1 MTVQRRRHASI
12 IDVAALAGV
21 SVTTVS
27 HTLSQRRPVSAA
39 TRERVLDAIA
49 ELGYQPNDL
58 ARSMRSQRTNTIAL
72 VIPDITNPFYTSVAR
87 GLQDAIQ
94 ADTYFGIVCNTDA
107 NPDLERKTVEQ
118 LVKRRVDG
126 IVFSGYYQHQEDI
139 RPAVSVGIPVVLL
152 GSHRPKEGYDVVNGA
167 DHESGAEATRYLIG
181 RGHRRIGFITAPAGS
196 GAPAVRVDG
205 YRAALHEA
213 GIPAEPDLLLRA
225 PVSGDGGAQGMNALL
240 DLPEPPDAVIATN
253 DVVAI
258 GAIGAAHARGLRI
271 PDDIA
276 VMGFDDIEAA
286 RLITPKLTTMANQS
300 HQIGHA
306 AGRLVLQRIAGE
318 GPPDPQEVVFSA
330 QLRRRES
337 A

>member
-1 MTVQRRRHASI
+1 MTTRPRRHAGI
-12 IDVAALAGV
+12 VDVAARAGV

-39 TRERVLDAIA
+39 TRERVLAAVA
-49 ELGYQPNDL
+49 ELGYEPNDL

-87 GLQDAIQ
+87 GLQDAIL
-94 ADTYFGIVCNTDA
+94 ADGYFGIVCNTDA
-107 NPDLERKTVEQ
+107 QPDIERRTVQQ

-126 IVFSGYYQHQEDI
+126 IAFSGYYQHQDDI
-139 RPAVSVGIPVVLL
+139 RPAISVGIPVVLL

-167 DHESGAEATRYLIG
+167 DHESGAEATRYLLS
-181 RGHRRIGFITAPAGS
+181 RGHRRIAFITAPAGV
-196 GAPAVRVDG
+196 GAPAVRVEG
-205 YRAALHEA
+205 YHAALREA
-213 GIPAEPDLLLRA
+213 GISPDPALLMRA
-225 PVSGDGGAQGMNALL
+225 PVSGDGGGAGMTALL

-258 GAIGAAHARGLRI
+258 GAIQAARARGLRI
-271 PDDIA
+271 PEDVA

-286 RLITPKLTTMANQS
+286 GLITPKLTTMANQS

-306 AGRLVLQRIAGE
+306 AGRLLLQRVAGV
-318 GPPDPQEVVFSA
+318 GPAGPQEVVFSA

>member
-1 MTVQRRRHASI
+1 MTVERRRHAGI
-12 IDVAALAGV
+12 VDVAARAGV

-27 HTLSQRRPVSAA
+27 HTLSERRPVSAA
-39 TRERVLDAIA
+39 TRKRVLDAVA

-87 GLQDAIQ
+87 GLQDAIRSES
-94 ADTYFGIVCNTDA
+94 YFGIVCNTDA
-107 NPDLERKTVEQ
+107 DPAIERATVQQ

-126 IVFSGYYQHQEDI
+126 ITFSGYYQHQDDI

-152 GSHRPKEGYDVVNGA
+152 GSHRPEQGYDVVNGA
-167 DHESGAEATRYLIG
+167 DHDSGADATRYLLS
-181 RGHRRIGFITAPAGS
+181 RGHRRIAFITAPGGI
-196 GAPAVRVDG
+196 GAPAVRVEG
-205 YRAALHEA
+205 YHAALHEA
-213 GIPAEPDLLLRA
+213 GIQPDPALLMRA
-225 PVSGDGGAQGMNALL
+225 PVSRDGGGAGMTALL

-258 GAIGAAHARGLRI
+258 GAIQAAHARGLRI
-271 PDDIA
+271 PDDVA

-286 RLITPKLTTMANQS
+286 SLITPKLTTMANQS
-300 HQIGHA
+300 HRIGFA
-306 AGRLVLQRIAGE
+306 AGQLLLQRIAGE
-318 GPPDPQEVVFSA
+318 GPPDPQEIVFSA